1 MGGPRGGGGG
11 KGHGTRKIV
20 ANISSKQFESK
31 AVLNVLMN
39 FDDGPKKKAIHRRG
53 GGIILS
59 TFPRKE
65 LVTQL
70 TGMQLGCG
78 GKGGEGR

>member
-1 MGGPRGGGGG
+1 MVCSRGGGG
-11 KGHGTRKIV
+11 KGHGTRKLV

-39 FDDGPKKKAIHRRG
+39 FDDGPQKKAIHKRG
-53 GGIILS
+53 VGEEILS

-70 TGMQLGCG
+70 TGMQLECG
-78 GKGGEGR
+78 GRGGEGR

>member
-1 MGGPRGGGGG
+1 MY
-11 KGHGTRKIV
+11 
-20 ANISSKQFESK
+20 
-31 AVLNVLMN
+31 VLMN

-78 GKGGEGR
+78 GNGGEGR